1 MQSQLDKK
9 GVVYVGTKVDLLQ
22 TVYSSLF
29 LSYEQSFHLTTLH
42 EQIQSFCS
50 DYSLLYPE
58 LLSLHDQI
66 PSTEEVDALKQ
77 RFFEMGVHPY
87 EQSE

>member
-22 TVYSSLF
+22 TVSYLF

-42 EQIQSFCS
+42 EQIQSFCN

-58 LLSLHDQI
+58 LLSLQDQI
-66 PSTEEVDALKQ
+66 PSTEKVDALKQ

-87 EQSE
+87 E